1 MFSDLGLCFPRW
13 HSDQIPSHGKMV
25 RDSGREK
32 KAYSSLLRDGIKSR
46 CLLQRLSR
54 MSWNQEMTVA
64 PGMARLPQD
73 TRGQSEA
80 SIGCVCQAYRVGW
93 GLPSNRNPGFICN
106 TKSPIRV
113 FSKNEQIRPLNWK
126 KKNGFQVRE
135 FFRLVS
141 LKAKSWYCIYRNQ
154 SKEDFFLRGHPTCDG
169 DIEEAHLWFLRQS
182 HLILSWEPGSLWV
195 PGAPQMEEEKL
206 IFSQEL
212 YSGASAFC
220 SV

>member
-126 KKNGFQVRE
+126 KKKMASKWGN
-135 FFRLVS
+135 FFV
-141 LKAKSWYCIYRNQ
+141 
-154 SKEDFFLRGHPTCDG
+154 
-169 DIEEAHLWFLRQS
+169 WFLWKQS
-182 HLILSWEPGSLWV
+182 PGIVSTGTKVRKISFFVVTPHVMVTL
-195 PGAPQMEEEKL
+195 KRH
-206 IFSQEL
+206 I
-212 YSGASAFC
+212 SGF
-220 SV
+220 